1 VIGIGMNN
9 HEMKENK
16 KLTEVIQQDLNKN
29 PNLKD
34 IDDESLDA
42 VLCTVSV
49 DYLIQVKAQ
58 FFLMKFC

>member
-1 VIGIGMNN
+1 
-9 HEMKENK
+9 MKENK